1 MLLEAAEELVQLMLS
16 VAAMYFALQLVL
28 RRQRSPWSEH
38 FNRRRVAVMCLLALM
53 AAAVM
58 VAEDALN
65 GESRPIDKAVLL
77 LIREHVPAA
86 LTPAFET
93 ITFTA
98 SSTVLTSLTVAAT
111 VLLLAARRRAAALL
125 VAGSVVCAALVV
137 LTLKVI
143 VGRERPALWEVQW
156 YWGSSFPSGH
166 TLVMAAFAMSAALVA
181 GTLWPGA
188 RVPALVLAFAWTVL
202 VGLSRLVL
210 GVHWPT
216 DVVVAACLGTAIP
229 LAFSLA
235 LELRKRAREHD
246 RHSTPASSIGGGR

>member
-1 MLLEAAEELVQLMLS
+1 
-16 VAAMYFALQLVL
+16 
-28 RRQRSPWSEH
+28 
-38 FNRRRVAVMCLLALM
+38 
-53 AAAVM
+53 
-58 VAEDALN
+58 
-65 GESRPIDKAVLL
+65 
-77 LIREHVPAA
+77 
-86 LTPAFET
+86 
-93 ITFTA
+93 
-98 SSTVLTSLTVAAT
+98 
-111 VLLLAARRRAAALL
+111 
-125 VAGSVVCAALVV
+125 
-137 LTLKVI
+137 
-143 VGRERPALWEVQW
+143 
-156 YWGSSFPSGH
+156 FPSGH